1 MTARAGNGL
10 SDASAFRN
18 VEASQRHLWTAARRS
33 GFFLTPAG
41 KDDLMSSAHENCII
55 TSQDL
60 KMLQSVLEG
69 LGYDSHTMDD
79 EVILY
84 NNAARKVI
92 QLFQDGLTDPADISK
107 EMLFLFGVHKHER
120 VKPWKPL
127 PRYAIQ
133 GLPPL
138 YQ

>member
-1 MTARAGNGL
+1 
-10 SDASAFRN
+10 
-18 VEASQRHLWTAARRS
+18 
-33 GFFLTPAG
+33 
-41 KDDLMSSAHENCII
+41 MSSTSQNCII

-60 KMLQSVLEG
+60 NMLQCVLEG
-69 LGYDSHTMDD
+69 LGYERDGMDD
-79 EVILY
+79 DALLY

-92 QLFQDGLTDPADISK
+92 ELFQDGLTNPADISD

-120 VKPWKPL
+120 VRAWKPL

-138 YQ
+138 YR